1 MQLQKTTK
9 MEAFKQRQIAFLL
22 QLIGITAILFGIH
35 SYLLHHFAGEVNFF
49 FPTWQIYTFH
59 LIITLILYT
68 AINYRFSSGKKD
80 IFNLFM
86 ILTFLK
92 MAMAIVFLLPL
103 LLSDFENKQPDVF
116 NFFIPYFLFLFF
128 EVFALTR
135 FLQKP

>member
-1 MQLQKTTK
+1 
-9 MEAFKQRQIAFLL
+9 MEDFKKRQIAFLL
-22 QLIGITAILFGIH
+22 QLVVVSMVLFAIH
-35 SYLLHHFAGEVNFF
+35 SYLLHHFATEVTFF
-49 FPTWQIYTFH
+49 FPVWQIYAFH
-59 LIITLILYT
+59 VFVTLLFYT
-68 AINYRFSSGKKD
+68 VINYRFSSGHKN

-86 ILTFLK
+86 VLTFLK
-92 MAMAIVFLLPL
+92 MILAIMFLLPI